1 MASLTGGLVLKN
13 EIYRIIFLAILIFC
27 VVGFL
32 FNSDYSSIN
41 LSERLLSPGFSHPFG
56 TDYLGRDLV
65 SRISLGGLISFS
77 VSLIA
82 VLISLVIGFLIAFV
96 AAVKGGIID
105 KLLVSLIDIFQSFP
119 GMLLAIVFAA
129 FFKGGVLGII
139 IALSVS
145 GWVGFA
151 RLARGLIISKL
162 QENYFIY
169 AISSGES
176 ILKAVLKHI
185 VPNIKNPLLVQIL
198 LSFSGAIITE
208 ASLSFLG
215 IGIKPPLPS
224 WGNIIAEGKDF
235 ILVAPHIAVIPG
247 VFLTLSV
254 LCIKN
259 FLKID

>member
-1 MASLTGGLVLKN
+1 MKRG
-13 EIYRIIFLAILIFC
+13 IYRFLFFSILAFC

-32 FNSDYSSIN
+32 LKPDYYSVDLSS
-41 LSERLLSPGFSHPFG
+41 RLFSPSFSHPFG
-56 TDYLGRDLV
+56 TDYLGRDLL
-65 SRISLGGLISFS
+65 SRVCLGGLISFS
-77 VSLIA
+77 ISFIA
-82 VLISLVIGFLIAFV
+82 VLISLVVGFTVAFF
-96 AAVKGGIID
+96 ASVKGGFID
-105 KLLVSLIDIFQSFP
+105 KMLVSLIDIFQSFP

-129 FFKGGVLGII
+129 FFKGGIWGVI

-151 RLARGLIISKL
+151 RLSRGLIVSKL
-162 QENYFIY
+162 NEDYFIY
-169 AISSGES
+169 SIASGERV
-176 ILKAVLKHI
+176 LKAVIKHI
-185 VPNIKNPLLVQIL
+185 IPNIKTPLLVQIL
-198 LSFSGAIITE
+198 LSFAGAIIVE

-224 WGNIIAEGKDF
+224 WGNIIADGKEF
-235 ILVAPHIAVIPG
+235 ILVAPYISVIPG